1 MGKQLASKY
10 NVKYIE
16 TSPGEFAVAQHR
28 SLSMGEAP
36 LSLEFISDV
45 WRT

>member
-16 TSPGEFAVAQHR
+16 TSPGEFLHKIPR
-28 SLSMGEAP
+28 IH
-36 LSLEFISDV
+36 F
-45 WRT
+45 